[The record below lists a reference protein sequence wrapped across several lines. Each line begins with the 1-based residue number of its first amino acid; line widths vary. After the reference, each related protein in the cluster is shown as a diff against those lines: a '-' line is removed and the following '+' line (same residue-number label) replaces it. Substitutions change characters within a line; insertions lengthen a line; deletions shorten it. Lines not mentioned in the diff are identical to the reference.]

1 MKKNIFKKLFIKLSK
16 ILGFEIIDQN
26 EFYSPTLSKELNE
39 KLSNINKSIILPL
52 GEVKLTR
59 KIQSLSIIFR
69 TNTNIEIWDQNKKRI
84 FEKPKIEYALRCLNS
99 VIKSIKKV
107 KKQKPSISINFQ
119 IVDDKSSNENLK
131 KFENLINKSKIDFKI
146 IHHDNKEHKEKIAA
160 ENNQETL
167 GNLSSLLKCFEI
179 AKKDQSDLIY
189 FVEDDYL
196 HYEHS
201 LVDMLDT
208 YERISSQHKDEI
220 IVCPS
225 DYPFNYMNNEK
236 TSILIGS
243 QQHWRTITK
252 ILCTFMIS
260 KRMFQKYTDNF
271 EKNCEKRHD
280 PFEKYINEIL
290 QKEIAISPLK
300 SLAIHLTNMNSSYG
314 LSPFINYKKLWEEN
328 EIDR

>member
-1 MKKNIFKKLFIKLSK
+1 MKKNIFKRLFIRLSK
-16 ILGFEIIDQN
+16 MLGFEIIDQN
-26 EFYSPTLSKELNE
+26 EFYSPTLSMELDE

-59 KIQSLSIIFR
+59 KIQSLNIIFR
-69 TNTNIEIWDQNKKRI
+69 TNTNIEIWDQNKRRI

-99 VIKSIKKV
+99 IIKSIKKV

-131 KFENLINKSKIDFKI
+131 KFENIISKSKIDFKI
-146 IHHDNKEHKEKIAA
+146 IHHDNKEHKEKISS
-160 ENNQETL
+160 ENNQETF

-179 AKKDQSDLIY
+179 AKNDDSDLIY

-196 HYEHS
+196 HYEHA
-201 LVDMLDT
+201 LIDMLDT

-260 KRMFQKYTDNF
+260 KRMFQKYINNF

-290 QKEIAISPLK
+290 QKEIAISPIK

-328 EIDR
+328 ETD

>member
-1 MKKNIFKKLFIKLSK
+1 MKKNIFKKLFIRFSK

-26 EFYSPTLSKELNE
+26 EFNSPTLNLELDK

-52 GEVKLTR
+52 GEVRLTR
-59 KIQSLSIIFR
+59 KIKSLSIIFR
-69 TNTNIEIWDQNKKRI
+69 TNSNIGIWDQNKKRI
-84 FEKPKIEYALRCLNS
+84 FEKPKIEYVLRSLNS
-99 VIKSIKKV
+99 IIKSINKLKKL
-107 KKQKPSISINFQ
+107 KPDISINFQ
-119 IVDDKSSNENLK
+119 IVEDKSSDENLK
-131 KFENLINKSKIDFKI
+131 KIKNLLNKNQTKFIIIN
-146 IHHDNKEHKEKIAA
+146 HDNKEHKEKISA
-160 ENNQETL
+160 ENNQETF
-167 GNLSSLLKCFEI
+167 GNLSSLLKCIEI
-179 AKKDQSDLIY
+179 AKKDHSDLIY

-208 YERISSQHKDEI
+208 YERISSQHKEEI

-236 TSILIGS
+236 TSVLIGS
-243 QQHWRTITK
+243 RQHWRTITK

-260 KRMFQKYTDNF
+260 KEMLLKYINNF

-290 QKEIAISPLK
+290 QTEIAISPMK
-300 SLAIHLTNMNSSYG
+300 SLAIHLTNVNSSYG
-314 LSPFINYKKLWEEN
+314 LSPFVDYKKLWDEN
-328 EIDR
+328 KVD

>member
-1 MKKNIFKKLFIKLSK
+1 M
-16 ILGFEIIDQN
+16 LGFEIIDQN
-26 EFYSPTLSKELNE
+26 EFYSPTLSMELDE

-59 KIQSLSIIFR
+59 KIQSLNIIFR
-69 TNTNIEIWDQNKKRI
+69 TNTNIEIWDQNKRRI

-99 VIKSIKKV
+99 IIKSIKKV

-131 KFENLINKSKIDFKI
+131 KFENIISKSKIDFKI
-146 IHHDNKEHKEKIAA
+146 IHHDNKEHKEKISS
-160 ENNQETL
+160 ENNQETF

-179 AKKDQSDLIY
+179 AKNDDSDLIY

-196 HYEHS
+196 HYEHA
-201 LVDMLDT
+201 LIDMLDT

-260 KRMFQKYTDNF
+260 KRMFQKYINNF

-290 QKEIAISPLK
+290 QKEIAISPIK

-328 EIDR
+328 ETD

>member
-1 MKKNIFKKLFIKLSK
+1 MKKNIFKKLLIKLSK
-16 ILGFEIIDQN
+16 LLGFEMIDQN
-26 EFYSPTLSKELNE
+26 EFQSPTLNKELNE
-39 KLSNINKSIILPL
+39 KLSNVKKSIVLPL

-99 VIKSIKKV
+99 VIKSIKKT
-107 KKQKPSISINFQ
+107 KESMPDTLIKFQ
-119 IVDDKSSNENLK
+119 IIDDNSNDENLK
-131 KFENLINKSKIDFKI
+131 KLKDLINKYSVDCEI
-146 IHHDNKEHKEKIAA
+146 IHHDNSEHKEKIEAK
-160 ENNQETL
+160 NNQETF

-196 HYEHS
+196 HYDHS

-225 DYPFNYMNNEK
+225 DYPFNYMTNEK
-236 TSILIGS
+236 TNILIGS
-243 QQHWRTITK
+243 RQHWRIITK
-252 ILCTFMIS
+252 MLCTFMIS
-260 KRMFQKYTDNF
+260 KKTFQKHIDSF
-271 EKNCEKRHD
+271 EKTCEKRHD
-280 PFEKYINEIL
+280 PFEKYLNEIL
-290 QKEIAISPLK
+290 QKEIAISPVM
-300 SLAIHLTNMNSSYG
+300 SLAIHLTNVNSSYG
-314 LSPFINYKKLWEEN
+314 LSPFVDYKKLWDEN
-328 EIDR
+328 KVN